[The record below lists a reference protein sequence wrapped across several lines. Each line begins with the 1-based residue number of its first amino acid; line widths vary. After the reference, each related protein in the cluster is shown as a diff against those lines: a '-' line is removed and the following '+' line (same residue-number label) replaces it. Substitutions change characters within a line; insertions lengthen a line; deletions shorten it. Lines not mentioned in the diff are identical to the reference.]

1 MGKLR
6 KFGSHGDQ
14 IPQMETKF
22 PKWGPTSISAN
33 ISEYQVQTKFQMFT
47 ITSDVPCDM
56 PILASSEQERFAAAN
71 QDVLSLGP
79 LQPTHVPVGLHPGQP
94 PPLRQPQLPPQQQE
108 MLQQPQFGMHQH
120 VLPAPSLEPV
130 TLQPVLFDQHQ
141 ALQLTA
147 AVSIL
152 QTKSGLV
159 KRLPPRAPPGSV
171 WRVDDRGTNFDTWK
185 SQMYNWVQPSG
196 TQPRLNGELT
206 RHVFFIRTKEKQ
218 KKGDSRLEKQLFVPV
233 V

>member
-94 PPLRQPQLPPQQQE
+94 PPQNFE
-108 MLQQPQFGMHQH
+108 N
-120 VLPAPSLEPV
+120 
-130 TLQPVLFDQHQ
+130 
-141 ALQLTA
+141 
-147 AVSIL
+147 
-152 QTKSGLV
+152 
-159 KRLPPRAPPGSV
+159 RAK
-171 WRVDDRGTNFDTWK
+171 F
-185 SQMYNWVQPSG
+185 
-196 TQPRLNGELT
+196 
-206 RHVFFIRTKEKQ
+206 
-218 KKGDSRLEKQLFVPV
+218 
-233 V
+233 

>member
-1 MGKLR
+1 MGNLK

-79 LQPTHVPVGLHPGQP
+79 LQPTHVPV
-94 PPLRQPQLPPQQQE
+94 
-108 MLQQPQFGMHQH
+108 
-120 VLPAPSLEPV
+120 
-130 TLQPVLFDQHQ
+130 Q
-141 ALQLTA
+141 ALRYRIWNSGPSSKKLYKGKIQA
-147 AVSIL
+147 FG
-152 QTKSGLV
+152 TKSGLFWDHFCTFLGLLV
-159 KRLPPRAPPGSV
+159 V
-171 WRVDDRGTNFDTWK
+171 I
-185 SQMYNWVQPSG
+185 
-196 TQPRLNGELT
+196 
-206 RHVFFIRTKEKQ
+206 FIKMPKNLQ
-218 KKGDSRLEKQLFVPV
+218 KAKKASKTV
-233 V
+233 